1 MLAFP
6 GPLSTTR
13 AGRFPRTYSGVLRT
27 PSLASKL
34 KAVFEKTMNVR
45 ASSPWF
51 WAVKNI
57 LSNCWLPLIAASSS
71 LPAAP
76 DHGVIHF
83 YEPKETHRAQSDA
96 HDFVVAGAEG
106 IFWWGDLEREEGVYD
121 WSRVDEE
128 IAAWQRGGKRLDIR
142 LGTAHNSP
150 FIAPQW
156 LFDRYHVRRIGR
168 GHWTDCEANL
178 GDYVLGADGQRTD
191 KLPFVVGGNFSIASV
206 KTDAGKKSLCAL
218 NPQIHLDADGFYAV
232 EFDCRTSQ
240 PVTGWVEIS
249 SALGH
254 STNRLTYTATANNPA
269 SQSFTLQ
276 MPPFADG
283 QVRFGYDGPGTL
295 SLDHLNIIR
304 LVGEPPTH
312 TNDFEKSNRDWELRA
327 GAQITHNKK
336 QVITG
341 LASLL
346 ITGGETNLPNGLRNH
361 APDFALQRGE
371 GYLFE
376 LNYHALSDATL
387 RYRIINHDAPYD
399 VLDKQTLN
407 IPAGKSG
414 RQTFYYPAFLWR
426 DHCDVEISVVGSG
439 EVVIDDLKWVR
450 WSDRVTCFPDYF
462 NPVFQEKW
470 TAFIAKFAER
480 YGENPAIGTI
490 SVGGFGRWEETILDD
505 DAYGGLD
512 EQWLA
517 RGFTPEKYLARITD
531 CLDLYR
537 RLLPHK
543 SLRICLAYGLYQKNH
558 RDWLYR
564 RVAQAAVARGVGL
577 KQNGLSEKW
586 DMWDDNTSASY
597 LWNRY
602 RFTPGVTLTLE
613 TGGQI
618 ARAGPGGGHPISFLN
633 RGMIDGADLLFLY
646 GSDIVAQPVHQYLR
660 WLTEQMGRPLISRF
674 YCRLGDTS
682 LKYDHSPVPLE
693 YRNLWLGLRQFQDAN
708 AQVIYTNRLGEK
720 CAATSPGNPQII
732 FDVDDR
738 QQYHGMNGVV
748 LSVQYLDEG
757 TDKFEVK
764 VFNQSSRAWQNLGVV
779 QKTGSGQWR
788 TAAFAQPDWCRS
800 SRNSGEDDHSDVV
813 INDLGDGAEFIA
825 NLEMNFVPAREW
837 QRTLLAASEP
847 AAAHEVLT
855 NILSR
860 EIEIPAG
867 QPLNFVAVPLWTGS
881 LEANGLRG
889 HVFALTEGGEK
900 LVSDKEYALPADK
913 DWFEL
918 PIVPEPNCSRYR
930 IELSQPK
937 GSVGWYRAADGSLP
951 FRAWRYAE
959 SETKAA
965 KIISLGEKIAL
976 NKSFNFA
983 ADEPFFGL
991 HLNLA
996 GTNHAVITARLRREL
1011 PSAGWSPIITEQV
1024 VTLNRDQPTSLW
1036 FEPQTAG
1043 NYQIELTTTNR
1054 DSTAATLVRGRVV
1067 EPIFLTRRESPQR
1080 PLPFAPRGGIAL
1092 FQPTANGEPAWQNFR
1107 GLKILNREMNTFYA
1121 QVIASDAAFE
1131 FTLAKPATTATNQ
1144 LLALQLRNG
1153 TSAGLARIFW
1163 AGAGEP
1169 FDPVRSAWIPLV
1181 ANDSELREY
1190 HCELGLEANWRG
1202 DITRLRIEPAT
1213 GLTERGT
1220 LSLGPIRL
1228 LKSTGFQAL

>member
-1 MLAFP
+1 MV
-6 GPLSTTR
+6 R
-13 AGRFPRTYSGVLRT
+13 AIIFFV
-27 PSLASKL
+27 LASRCVL
-34 KAVFEKTMNVR
+34 AGD
-45 ASSPWF
+45 A
-51 WAVKNI
+51 
-57 LSNCWLPLIAASSS
+57 

-83 YEPKETHRAQSDA
+83 YEPKETHRPQSDL
-96 HDFVVAGAEG
+96 HDPVVAGAEG
-106 IFWWGDLEREEGVYD
+106 IFWWNDLEPEEGVYD

-168 GHWTDCEANL
+168 GHWTNCETNL
-178 GDYVLGADGQRTD
+178 GDYVLGADGQRTEISA
-191 KLPFVVGGNFSIASV
+191 LVVGGNASINSVNAS
-206 KTDAGKKSLCAL
+206 AGRKFLCAL
-218 NPQIHLDADGFYAV
+218 NAEYHLDAAGFYAV
-232 EFDCRTSQ
+232 EFDYRASQ
-240 PVTGWVEIS
+240 PVTCWVEIS

-254 STNRLTYTATANNPA
+254 STNRLTFTATATNLA
-269 SQSFTLQ
+269 SHSFTVQ
-276 MPPFADG
+276 MPPFADA
-283 QVRFGYDGPGTL
+283 QIHFGYDGPGTL
-295 SLDHLNIIR
+295 ALDNLNLIR
-304 LVGEPPTH
+304 LEGVPMIH
-312 TNDFEKSNRDWELRA
+312 TNNFERANRDWELRD
-327 GAQITHNKK
+327 GAEITRDKK
-336 QVITG
+336 QVIG
-341 LASLL
+341 GRASLL
-346 ITGGETNLPNGLRNH
+346 LTGSETNSPNGLRNH

-376 LNYHALSDATL
+376 LNYRALTDVTL
-387 RYRIINHDAPYD
+387 RYRLINRAAPFN
-399 VLDKQTLN
+399 VLDKRSLN
-407 IPAGKSG
+407 LPAGKSG
-414 RQTFYYPAFLWR
+414 PQVFHYPAFLWE
-426 DHCDVEISVVGSG
+426 DHCDVEISVVGPG
-439 EVVIDDLKWVR
+439 QVVIDDLKWIR

-470 TAFIAKFAER
+470 ANFIAAFAQR
-480 YGENPAIGTI
+480 YGDNPAVGTI

-505 DAYGGLD
+505 DVYGGLD

-531 CLDLYR
+531 CFDLYR
-537 RLLPHK
+537 RLLPNK
-543 SLRICLAYGLYQKNH
+543 PLRVCLAYGLYEKNNP
-558 RDWLYR
+558 DWVYR
-564 RVAQAAVARGVGL
+564 RVAQAAVARGIGL

-586 DMWDDNTSASY
+586 DMWDHPASASY

-618 ARAGPGGGHPISFLN
+618 ARPGPGGGHPISFLN

-646 GSDIVAQPVHQYLR
+646 GSDIVASPVHQYLR

-682 LKYDHSPVPLE
+682 LRYDHLPAPLE

-708 AQVIYTNRLGEK
+708 AEVIYTNRLGEK

-738 QQYHGMNGVV
+738 QQYHGMNSVV

-757 TDKFEVK
+757 TDKFEINLL
-764 VFNQSSRAWQNLGVV
+764 NQTTRAWQNLGVV
-779 QKTGSGQWR
+779 QKTGSGQWC
-788 TAAFAQPDWCRS
+788 TTTFAQPDWCRS
-800 SRNSGEDDHSDVV
+800 SRNSGEDDHADIV

-825 NLEMNFVPAREW
+825 NVEMNFVPAREW

-855 NILSR
+855 NVLSR
-860 EIEIPAG
+860 EIEIAAG

-889 HVFALTEGGEK
+889 RVFALTASGEK

-918 PIVPEPNCSRYR
+918 PVVTEANCSRYR
-930 IELSQPK
+930 IELSQPT
-937 GSVGWYRAADGSLP
+937 GSVGWYRADDGSLA

-959 SETKAA
+959 ADAA
-965 KIISLGEKIAL
+965 KQFQHDEKVVP
-976 NKSFNFA
+976 NKSFDFA
-983 ADEPFFGL
+983 ADKPFFGVR
-991 HLNLA
+991 LNLA
-996 GTNHAVITARLRREL
+996 ASSTTVVTARLRRDL
-1011 PSAGWSPIITEQV
+1011 PGTGWSSVITEQA
-1024 VTLNRDQPTSLW
+1024 VTLKSNQPTPLW
-1036 FEPQTAG
+1036 FEPQTAA
-1043 NYQIELTTTNR
+1043 NYQIELVVTNS
-1054 DSTAATLVRGRVV
+1054 DSSAVVLTGERGV
-1067 EPIFLTRRESPQR
+1067 EPVFLTRRESPQ
-1080 PLPFAPRGGIAL
+1080 PALPFTAPGGIVL
-1092 FQPTANGEPAWQNFR
+1092 FKPTSSGKLAWQNLT
-1107 GLKILNREMNTFYA
+1107 GLEIIQRETNIMTT
-1121 QVIASDAAFE
+1121 QITKPGAAFE
-1131 FTLAKPATTATNQ
+1131 LAPTKPVTANNKQTLAF
-1144 LLALQLRNG
+1144 QLRNG
-1153 TSAGLARIFW
+1153 TSAGLARVFW
-1163 AGAGEP
+1163 ASAGES
-1169 FDPVRSAWIPLV
+1169 FDPTRSTWIPLV

-1190 HCELGLEANWRG
+1190 DCALGLEANWRG

-1220 LSLGPIRL
+1220 LGIGQIRI
-1228 LKSTGFQAL
+1228 LKSTDFPSH